1 MLLHARA
8 IESEFLNQRWH
19 GRQFSYV
26 EETTTLIFNMNLLA
40 ESEARALYNR

>member
-1 MLLHARA
+1 MLLRARA
-8 IESEFLNQRWH
+8 LESEFLDQRWR

-26 EETTTLIFNMNLLA
+26 EETTTLIFNRNLLA